1 MKTDYP
7 DTLMLVDAR
16 DRYFRD
22 NGFGPDGGYTSA
34 WVDLKIG
41 GIPMPFPNTGARKRA
56 VRFHDLHHIATGY
69 GTDFP
74 GECEISAW
82 EIGAGCKREAVAWQL
97 DLGMTFVGV
106 FVAPKRTWKAFV
118 RGRRGRSFY
127 GESYEPLLGLNVGEA
142 RARLGTDRAAG
153 PASMTDMALFAGSV
167 VAGAVV
173 GSLTALIFLPLA
185 PFGVLAGH
193 LAKRRA
199 TA

>member
-1 MKTDYP
+1 MKTEPSDK
-7 DTLMLVDAR
+7 LSLAEAR
-16 DRYFRD
+16 DRYFHD

-41 GIPMPFPNTGARKRA
+41 GIPTPFPNTSARKRA

-82 EIGAGCKREAVAWQL
+82 EIGAGCGRELVAWQL

-106 FVAPKRTWKAFV
+106 FVAPGRTFRAFV

-127 GESYEPLLGLNVGEA
+127 GERYEPLLGLSVGEA
-142 RARLGTDRAAG
+142 RARLGTDRPVA
-153 PASMTDMALFAGSV
+153 PASPADVALFAASV
-167 VAGAVV
+167 AAGAVV
-173 GSLTALIFLPLA
+173 GTLTALIFLPLA

>member
-1 MKTDYP
+1 MKTEYP
-7 DTLMLVDAR
+7 DTLPLAEAR
-16 DRYFRD
+16 DRYFAD
-22 NGFGPDGGYTSA
+22 NGFGPDGGYNSA

-41 GIPMPFPNTGARKRA
+41 GVPTPFPNTAMRKRA
-56 VRFHDLHHIATGY
+56 VPFHDLHHIVTGY

-82 EIGAGCKREAVAWQL
+82 EIGAGCKRELVAWQL
-97 DLGMTFVGV
+97 DLGMTFLGI
-106 FVAPKRTWKAFV
+106 FVAPRRTFAAFV

-127 GESYEPLLGLNVGEA
+127 GQPYDALLDRTVGEA
-142 RARLGTDRAAG
+142 RALTGADRPKDGTTAADVG
-153 PASMTDMALFAGSV
+153 LFAASAL
-167 VAGAVV
+167 AGAVV